1 MIRTQIR
8 LEEFQSFTRIFRA
21 SLSLISAAASTWV
34 DGEGAVPCTWVD
46 GEGAVPCTWV
56 DGEGL
61 FFVLDTKPFD
71 HLTCLVACCAL
82 HNVCTFVMHT
92 YANTHIHTHTH
103 THTHMHTIRDGSIP
117 TLEDTLDEG
126 LRSIHESA
134 VKLVGQQVIMI

>member
-8 LEEFQSFTRIFRA
+8 LEEFRSFTRIFHV
-21 SLSLISAAASTWV
+21 SLSLISAAAS
-34 DGEGAVPCTWVD
+34 TWVD

-103 THTHMHTIRDGSIP
+103 THTHTHMHTIRDGSIP